1 MFARLDSIGLFGVD
15 AYGVSVEAD
24 VARGMPSFDIVG
36 LPDASVREARDR
48 VRAAAK
54 NNGYDVPL
62 GRITVNLAPAD
73 VKKAGPLYD
82 LPILL
87 SILCASGAVTLPA
100 PKTAYIGELSLSGE
114 VKAVNGVLP
123 MAIYARES
131 GFARLFIPAENAAE
145 ASAVDGIE
153 IYAVTRFTE
162 ILSFLSGE
170 CVLTPV
176 SQQTFSQP
184 PEPPFLDFADVKGQ
198 QGAKRALEVAAAG
211 GHNVILVGSPGAGKS
226 MLAKRLPGIL
236 PDLTFDEAIQ
246 VTKLHSI
253 AGLLPKGQPMIRT
266 RPFRSPHHTVSPAA
280 LSGGGSIPKPGEIS
294 LAHCGVLF
302 LDELPEFNRIAIE
315 VMRQPIED
323 GTVTIARVNGTLS
336 YPCAIMLVAAMNPCP
351 CGYFGHPTRP
361 CRCSDKAVT
370 NYLSRI
376 SGPLLDRVD
385 IHVEVMPVEYK
396 SLSGSSAKE
405 ESSADIRERVNRA
418 RAVAQERFSVTNASC
433 NARLPDGVLNEVCS
447 LTDDAKRLLERSF
460 ERLGLSA
467 RAHNRILKV
476 ARTIADLDESKQI
489 DSKHISEAIQ
499 YRSLD
504 RKYWQ
509 HRL

>member
-1 MFARLDSIGLFGVD
+1 MD

-24 VARGMPSFDIVG
+24 VSRGMPSFDVVG

-54 NNGYDVPL
+54 NNGYEVPL

-73 VKKAGPLYD
+73 IKKAGPLYD

-87 SILCASGAVTLPA
+87 SILYASGAISLPDV
-100 PKTAYIGELSLSGE
+100 KTAYIGELSLSGE

-123 MAIYARES
+123 MAIFARES
-131 GFARLFIPAENAAE
+131 GFKRLFIPADNAAE
-145 ASAVDGIE
+145 ASAVDGID
-153 IYAVTRFTE
+153 IYAVTRFTD
-162 ILSFLSGE
+162 ILEFLSGE
-170 CVLTPV
+170 RVLTPV
-176 SQQTFSQP
+176 SQQQFTYP
-184 PEPPFLDFADVKGQ
+184 PEPEFLDFADVKGQ

-236 PDLTFDEAIQ
+236 PDMTFDEAIQ

-302 LDELPEFNRIAIE
+302 LDELPEFSRVAIE

-336 YPCAIMLVAAMNPCP
+336 YPCSIMLVAAMNPCP
-351 CGYFGHPTRP
+351 CGFFGHPTRP
-361 CRCSDKAVT
+361 CRCSEKAVAS
-370 NYLSRI
+370 YLSRI
-376 SGPLLDRVD
+376 SGPLLDRLD
-385 IHVEVMPVEYK
+385 IHCEVMPVEYS
-396 SLSGSSAKE
+396 SLSGAGGQE
-405 ESSADIRERVNRA
+405 ESSSAIRERVNRA
-418 RAVAQERFSVTNASC
+418 RMIAQSRSEKTGATC
-433 NARLPDGVLNEVCS
+433 NAHLPDGVLTEVCV
-447 LTDDAKRLLERSF
+447 LTDDARRLLERSF

-476 ARTIADLDESKQI
+476 ARTIADLDESEKI
-489 DSKHISEAIQ
+489 DSRHISEAIQ

-509 HRL
+509 QRP